1 MENEWF
7 DTTIGFLG
15 NYFELFV
22 YVNGCLLALFLT
34 IHIALKLRDVDFK
47 GFLYTAFRGTL
58 YGIIV
63 TGQVVFIILFGYLYW
78 KNYHRPAPELQ
89 LSHNV
94 LAVTQW
100 VKSDLT
106 VYFIDGH
113 VLRSMKVNG
122 RDAEDVFKADG
133 PIKEYHFSPN
143 GRYLLIATQ
152 YDLVLLERN
161 TKERRRI
168 DTLKPA
174 AAGSEMEKGSIKG
187 AISGI
192 QWSPDS
198 QRFLYEV
205 SRWSKFATQ
214 DHVYIYTLE
223 GQTKRSIQSPTRRV
237 SSLYWD
243 KQGKNIYYLR
253 HEAQDTSVHSSVFEV
268 RVFRIP
274 LTTLVPES
282 VTQISY
288 DKSSVPLE
296 NLTVRGIELFLEGH
310 KLSFGHSARPNY
322 LVSEKGPSV
331 SIDEE
336 DNLYFINSQWFRK
349 RLFKIPREQN
359 IGDMPRYQYKGGD
372 PVLDQIRWIP
382 GGRYVIMEHK
392 YWGVLIMEPSSGK
405 IGLLIKAH
413 GHDFGWYQPIR
424 DQK

>member
-1 MENEWF
+1 M
-7 DTTIGFLG
+7 GLLS

-22 YVNGCLLALFLT
+22 YVDGCVLVLFL
-34 IHIALKLRDVDFK
+34 IGYAALKLRDVDFK
-47 GFLYTAFRGTL
+47 KFLCAAFRGTL

-63 TGQVVFIILFGYLYW
+63 IGQIIFLISFGYLYW

-113 VLRSMKVNG
+113 LLKSIKVNG
-122 RDAEDVFKADG
+122 RDAEDVFRADD
-133 PIKEYHFSPN
+133 PVKEYHFSPD

-152 YDLVLLERN
+152 YDLALLRRD
-161 TKERRRI
+161 TKEQWRI
-168 DTLKPA
+168 DTVKPSSV
-174 AAGSEMEKGSIKG
+174 GREVEKEGVKG

-198 QRFLYEV
+198 RKFLYEV
-205 SRWSKFATQ
+205 SRWSRFATQ
-214 DHVYIYTLE
+214 DNVYIYTVE
-223 GQTKRSIQSPTRRV
+223 GREKKSIQSPARRV

-243 KQGKNIYYLR
+243 KQGETIYYLR
-253 HEAQDTSVHSSVFEV
+253 HEARDTTVYSAAFEV
-268 RVFRIP
+268 NVFRIP
-274 LTTLVPES
+274 LTTLVPED
-282 VTQISY
+282 VVQISY

-296 NLTVRGIELFLEGH
+296 NLMIRGIDLFLDAPRF
-310 KLSFGHSARPNY
+310 SFGRSAKENH

-331 SIDEE
+331 SIDEQ
-336 DNLYFINSQWFRK
+336 DNLYFINSRWFRK

-359 IGDMPRYQYKGGD
+359 IGDMPRYQYKGGGLVID
-372 PVLDQIRWIP
+372 HIRWIP

-392 YWGVLIMEPSSGK
+392 YWGVIILEPSSRK
-405 IGLLIKAH
+405 IGLLVKAH
-413 GHDFGWYQPIR
+413 GHSFGWYQPVSG
-424 DQK
+424 QK